1 MSIGAFAVGA
11 DGIMV
16 EVHPDPENALSDGMQ
31 SLNFTEFEDLINS
44 IK

>member
-1 MSIGAFAVGA
+1 MSIAAFASGA

-16 EVHPDPENALSDGMQ
+16 EVHPDPVNALSDGMQ
-31 SLNFTEFEDLINS
+31 SLHFDEFEDLMNC